1 MARAMDWARVDALTA
16 EGLSARA
23 IARELDIPWTTFYR
37 AQRHRQG
44 PPAPVQ
50 KPVQTIDTGAGH
62 RVDTDAVHA
71 KDTGAEHR
79 VDSGAVQTLRAE
91 VAHLNAQLQDLTQV
105 VQALLERPAS
115 IPVSTPVQITALPPY
130 PKGKAVRWNLWILD
144 GIRAELAA
152 LAAARDLSPSQ
163 LVQEILWRWLSARR
177 AATP

>member
-1 MARAMDWARVDALTA
+1 MARAIDWARVDALKA
-16 EGLSARA
+16 QGLSERA
-23 IARELDIPWTTFYR
+23 IARELGIPWTTFYR
-37 AQRHRQG
+37 AQRQRQG

-105 VQALLERPAS
+105 VQAMLERPV
-115 IPVSTPVQITALPPY
+115 PTPVQITALPPY

-144 GIRAELAA
+144 AIRAEIVTLAA
-152 LAAARDLSPSQ
+152 QRDLSPSQ
-163 LVQEILWRWLSARR
+163 LVQEVLWRWLSERR